1 MMKQNKPIV
10 CKDGFK
16 MSVQASEYTYCTP
29 RIDNAQRYEAVE
41 VGFPSR
47 HEELLMPFIDGYAD
61 MASSTNS
68 VYGYVPAQVIVD
80 VVAKHGGIVE
90 GELPPGIPY
99 LKAD

>member
-1 MMKQNKPIV
+1 MKKQYKPVI

-29 RIDNAQRYEAVE
+29 RIDNAKEYTEVE
-41 VGFPSR
+41 VGFPNKP
-47 HEELLMPFIDGYAD
+47 EPLLMSYAD
-61 MASSTNS
+61 NPASPTDT
-68 VYGYVPAQVIVD
+68 VYGWVPSQVIVD

-99 LKAD
+99 LEAS

>member
-16 MSVQASEYTYCTP
+16 MSVQASEYTYCSP
-29 RIDNAQRYEAVE
+29 RINNAEKYTAAE
-41 VGFPSR
+41 VGYPSR
-47 HEELLMPFIDGYAD
+47 HEELLMPYIDGYAD
-61 MASSTNS
+61 TSSSTDS
-68 VYGYVPAQVIVD
+68 VYAWVPSQVIVD